1 MLFEKRLKKSGV
13 RCDAVVVKST
23 RTASSAGSTPANTRV
38 IWKVE
43 VEVRPPGRAPFTDT
57 VKVKVPPSQSGPNP
71 GTTFP
76 AWAHPSKDEAYVETE
91 GAEALETGMNA
102 RLAASGLHVEVPEGV
117 TDPAEMTRILSAQIE
132 AQQAAQAAAAE
143 GTDGNEA
150 PAGDDA
156 ETGTASD

>member
-1 MLFEKRLKKSGV
+1 MLFEKRLKKKGV

-23 RTASSAGSTPANTRV
+23 KTASSVGSTPANTLV

-57 VKVKVPPSQSGPNP
+57 VKVKVPPSQSGPIA

-76 AWAHPSKDEAYVETE
+76 AWAHESKDEAYVETE
-91 GAEALETGMNA
+91 RAEALETELNA
-102 RLAASGLHVEVPEGV
+102 RLAAAGLRVDVPEGV

-132 AQQAAQAAAAE
+132 AQQAAQAE
-143 GTDGNEA
+143 Q
-150 PAGDDA
+150 GDADQ
-156 ETGTASD
+156 E

>member
-1 MLFEKRLKKSGV
+1 VLFEKRLKRKGV
-13 RCDAVVVKST
+13 RCDAVVVRSS
-23 RTASSAGSTPANTRV
+23 RTASSVGSTPANTLV

-57 VKVKVPPSQSGPNP
+57 VKVKVPPSQSGPTA

-76 AWAHPSKDEAYVETE
+76 AWAHPDKDEAYVETT
-91 GAEALETGMNA
+91 GAEALETSMNA
-102 RLAASGLHVEVPEGV
+102 RLAASGLQVDVPEGV

-143 GTDGNEA
+143 ATTADGEDGEG
-150 PAGDDA
+150 PAVP
-156 ETGTASD
+156 

>member
-1 MLFEKRLKKSGV
+1 MLFEKRLNKSGV

-23 RTASSAGSTPANTRV
+23 RTASSVGSTPANTLV
-38 IWKVE
+38 LWKVE

-57 VKVKVPPSQSGPNP
+57 VKVKVPPSQSGPVT

-76 AWAHPSKDEAYVETE
+76 AWAHPSKDEAYVETT
-91 GAEALETGMNA
+91 GAEALEAGMNA
-102 RLAASGLHVEVPEGV
+102 RLAASGIHVDVPEGV

-143 GTDGNEA
+143 GDGDP
-150 PAGDDA
+150 PAAGEDPA
-156 ETGTASD
+156 VS